1 MSRDTSHSAWVYK
14 TEAGLVQQSPN
25 SIVWPLLGS
34 ICFTR
39 LKVPLCLTEVTENL
53 ISMCKTLE
61 SWWNHRWNLMPDMIK
76 LQHLWCRGDRDIHRW
91 TFVLYS
97 QAHKSRG
104 NYRQEALNPWVT
116 RTDSKWSTSLVYL
129 TSGSSSLFF
138 FFFFPTTKEALSKF
152 WGEGNRSLWGCHVCE
167 SGLNVAKLPVFP
179 KLI

>member
-1 MSRDTSHSAWVYK
+1 MSRDTSHSTWVYK

-39 LKVPLCLTEVTENL
+39 LKVPLCLTEVIENL
-53 ISMCKTLE
+53 IFMCKTLE

-104 NYRQEALNPWVT
+104 NYREEALNPWVT
-116 RTDSKWSTSLVYL
+116 RTDSKWSHCTSLVYL

-138 FFFFPTTKEALSKF
+138 FFPHNQRSSQQILG
-152 WGEGNRSLWGCHVCE
+152 WGQQIPLRVPCLW
-167 SGLNVAKLPVFP
+167 
-179 KLI
+179 IWT